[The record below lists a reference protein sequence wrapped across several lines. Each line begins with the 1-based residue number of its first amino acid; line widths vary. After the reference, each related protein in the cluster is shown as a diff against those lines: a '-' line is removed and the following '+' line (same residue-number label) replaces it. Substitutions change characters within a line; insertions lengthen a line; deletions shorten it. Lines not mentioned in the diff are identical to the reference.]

1 MEIHLY
7 FRELTK
13 KELLDLISS
22 YNNYVMSYFEEHDMG
37 QSPVSIYE
45 YYDNEYQ
52 EKKEVE

>member
-7 FRELTK
+7 FRKLTK
-13 KELLDLISS
+13 KELLDLIFS

-52 EKKEVE
+52 ERKEVE